1 MSAQVEVRLPEL
13 ADAMASA
20 TLAAWLKKPGDTVT
34 AGEPIAE
41 VETDKTTVELEAP
54 ADGVLDIRVAAGTR
68 DVKIGALLAVVRE
81 GARAGEKGPTADSA
95 PPLIE
100 VRLPELADAMTS
112 ATLTAWLKEP
122 GDTVTAGEPIA
133 EVETDKTTVELEAPA
148 GGVLAEIRVAAGA
161 EAVAV
166 DTVLALLH
174 QSRTAASG
182 TQGASAGAATAPPGA
197 AGAPAAEA
205 PEVPLSSGSDAAAA
219 SPAWGS
225 DTRHGAGDGPVRR
238 HASATE
244 SRDPLAQSAAIAPV
258 PDVPATPLARRMAE
272 LAGLDLGSVTG
283 SGDGGRVMKVDVERL
298 LRSTRERTTAP
309 VPADTPA
316 AEPAAPTAPIPAPV
330 ADLPH
335 SDRPLTA
342 MRRVT
347 AQRMTEAKQS
357 APHFYLEIE
366 CAVDALLAL
375 RDAANPADGAGP
387 PTLNDVVVRAA
398 ALALREVPLANSAWI
413 GDAVRVYERV
423 DLAVA
428 VTTPG
433 GLVTPVVRAADAK
446 PLAEIAAELRRLAA
460 DARAGRLQPADYQ
473 GGTCTISNLG
483 MYGVSSLYA
492 ILNPPQSC
500 ILGVGAVTERPVVRD
515 GAVVVGSMMTVTL
528 SADHRAIDGATGA
541 ELLRA
546 LKARLEIPHQLF
558 EQYGRVRGGM
568 AIGKAA
574 QLREKLEKI
583 ERSDIVAGI
592 ERMDTEP
599 PKSQKRRSTGYDL
612 LYKDRTY
619 APKEAVRYAYCE
631 ALKRRGEPPQDPG
644 RVLST
649 DDGFYGGYGKGKYP
663 LHANDVLKRL
673 GFVIIQK

>member
-81 GARAGEKGPTADSA
+81 GARAGEKGPTADFA

-375 RDAANPADGAGP
+375 RDAANPTDGAGP

-473 GGTCTISNLG
+473 GGTSTISNLG

-583 ERSDIVAGI
+583 ERADVIAGFR
-592 ERMDTEP
+592 RME
-599 PKSQKRRSTGYDL
+599 STMRLKPSTKYDVL
-612 LYKDRTY
+612 HKGRTY
-619 APKEAVRYAYCE
+619 PPKEAVRYAYCE
-631 ALKRRGEPPQDPG
+631 ALKRLAEPPQDPD
-644 RVLST
+644 RVLSSKC
-649 DDGFYGGYGKGKYP
+649 DRFNGGGSGP
-663 LHANDVLKRL
+663 LSANAVLRKLR
-673 GFVIIQK
+673 FDIIEK